1 MAVLSSTVGRC
12 QTTSAGRW
20 QHRPQDGERQQAA
33 DCAGG
38 QQQSAA
44 DRQGRF
50 GVDPDSLA
58 QLGRMTPG
66 ALVRRQRRRRIRA
79 LTNPVVVRLTPL
91 HEPERLSSLSTL
103 WASPCPLRCRLLTGK
118 LRWLVVQP
126 PASSNSWLSLTSDPL
141 PVAAAYE
148 WAVLPQCGAVVL
160 FSGTVRDHATDE
172 QGVLRDNVESLTY
185 EAYEAQVVPRFEAID
200 AELRQRWPETGRV
213 VLLHRTGSSAL
224 GESSVIAVVSAP
236 HRAGSLRG
244 GTFRHRCAEV
254 SAPIWKHEVWSD
266 GADWGLAAG
275 APVDACVLYRPASG
289 RRNAP

>member
-1 MAVLSSTVGRC
+1 M
-12 QTTSAGRW
+12 
-20 QHRPQDGERQQAA
+20 
-33 DCAGG
+33 
-38 QQQSAA
+38 
-44 DRQGRF
+44 
-50 GVDPDSLA
+50 
-58 QLGRMTPG
+58 
-66 ALVRRQRRRRIRA
+66 
-79 LTNPVVVRLTPL
+79 
-91 HEPERLSSLSTL
+91 
-103 WASPCPLRCRLLTGK
+103 GK
-118 LRWLVVQP
+118 LRWVVVQP

-160 FSGTVRDHATDE
+160 FSGTVRDHATDA

-185 EAYEAQVVPRFEAID
+185 EAYESQVVPRFEAIE

-213 VLLHRTGSSAL
+213 VLIHRTGSLAL

-236 HRAGSLRG
+236 HRAGAFEAARFAIDALKS
-244 GTFRHRCAEV
+244 

-275 APVDACVLYRPASG
+275 IPIDASSVPTSSG